1 MNTVCP
7 SPKGAGVRNVRRAA
21 AQMPPAP
28 LPEREVWMAYRRE
41 PTVRMRNLIIE
52 AYLPLLKTISLSV
65 HKRLPAQVDL
75 EELISAGTFGLMDA
89 IDAFDPE
96 RNIQFSTFC
105 SRRVRGSIIDELR
118 QMDLPPR
125 QVREHEA
132 ILKKVCDSFQK
143 EFGRP
148 PCDEEVLTRLGV
160 SGKQARKILRNG
172 QVTHVSSLSEPT
184 GFRMDKPLRVE
195 ETVPDR
201 TGAAAFSGTMMRDLK
216 DWTMRHLSRTERL
229 VIVLYYAEGMTMR
242 EIGRALGLS
251 ESRVCQLR
259 TVVLAKLQAQIR
271 ARNRDSDE

>member
-1 MNTVCP
+1 MSTVCLAP
-7 SPKGAGVRNVRRAA
+7 SGARRSGRRLTATVPA
-21 AQMPPAP
+21 AP
-28 LPEREVWMAYRRE
+28 LPPREVWMAYRRE
-41 PTVRMRNLIIE
+41 PTVQMRNLIIE

-65 HKRLPAQVDL
+65 HKRLPAQIDL
-75 EELISAGTFGLMDA
+75 DELVSAGIFGLMDA
-89 IDAFDPE
+89 IEAFDPE

-132 ILKKVCDSFQK
+132 LLKKVCDSFQK

-148 PCDEEVLTRLGV
+148 PCDEEVLSRLGV
-160 SGKQARKILRNG
+160 GNKQARKILRNG
-172 QVTHVSSLSEPT
+172 RVTHVSSLSEPT
-184 GFRMDKPLRVE
+184 GFRMDRPLKIE
-195 ETVPDR
+195 DTVPDR
-201 TGAAAFSGTMMRDLK
+201 AGAAAFSGTMLRDLK

-271 ARNRDSDE
+271 ARNRDADE